1 VDFSEEFHPAAFF
14 SFSSSLNSS
23 TVANLSEK
31 FHRSMLSAS
40 RVTAHISIPHLNLFF
55 SFSSFYN
62 LIPNTATSTWFR
74 NSYMGIVRCL
84 WMALTLGFD
93 YLPRK
98 KKTRVLGLIGG
109 RK

>member
-55 SFSSFYN
+55 FFFFFLQSDSEYGN
-62 LIPNTATSTWFR
+62 I
-74 NSYMGIVRCL
+74 YMVQKQLHGNREVPL
-84 WMALTLGFD
+84 D
-93 YLPRK
+93 
-98 KKTRVLGLIGG
+98 GLDSWV
-109 RK
+109 